1 MKLIN
6 TSIKRPVGVIMFVVV
21 AIVLGFISLIDL
33 KVELFPKMDLPIAVV
48 ATSYSGAAPQE
59 VEQLITRPIESAV
72 GTVEGM
78 DTIQSVSSPGAS
90 LVIMMFDFG
99 RDIDDALID
108 VREKVDQISGM
119 LPEGANDPMVMRLDP
134 NATPI
139 VIASLSGASLEK
151 LQDIAET

>member
-1 MKLIN
+1 
-6 TSIKRPVGVIMFVVV
+6 MFVVV
-21 AIVLGFISLIDL
+21 AIVLGFISLIGL
-33 KVELFPKMDLPIAVV
+33 KVELFPKMDLPVAVV

-119 LPEGANDPMVMRLDP
+119 LPENANDPMVMRLDP
-134 NATPI
+134 NA
-139 VIASLSGASLEK
+139 
-151 LQDIAET
+151 